1 MKNAGTEENFPCF
14 KPALNKESK
23 NKQLLAVDLNI
34 LHKLVM
40 LMRSLNL
47 KLVWEHTL
55 MNKYQKT
62 KTKNLQFKIE
72 RVVYF
77 SYRNMQSRVRVVDLY
92 IKRTKKM

>member
-1 MKNAGTEENFPCF
+1 M
-14 KPALNKESK
+14 
-23 NKQLLAVDLNI
+23 

-40 LMRSLNL
+40 LMRSRNL

-55 MNKYQKT
+55 MNKYLKN
-62 KTKNLQFKIE
+62 KNENLQFKIE

-92 IKRTKKM
+92 IKRTKKCSAYIKPLQHRQCAYTA